1 MCVNLP
7 RVDSGTEGWSC
18 YSQVSA
24 KALWGVC
31 TADIAQL
38 VGVTRSQLTGGLD
51 TAQLS
56 LRSLGSVTR
65 AFSGTISPILTAVSG
80 SRASIT
86 ERV

>member
-1 MCVNLP
+1 MREP
-7 RVDSGTEGWSC
+7 SSGGFGHRGLELLLTG
-18 YSQVSA
+18 QR
-24 KALWGVC
+24 WGVC
-31 TADIAQL
+31 TADITQL
-38 VGVTRSQLTGGLD
+38 VGVIRSQLTGGLD